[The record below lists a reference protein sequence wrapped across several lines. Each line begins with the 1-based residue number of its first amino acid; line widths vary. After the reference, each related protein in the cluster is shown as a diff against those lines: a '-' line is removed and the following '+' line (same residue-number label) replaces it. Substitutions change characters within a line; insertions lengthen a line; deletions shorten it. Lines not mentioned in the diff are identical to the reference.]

1 LAVKQTVAGES
12 QNRDCES
19 MARMSLYRYLRGQGL
34 VKEILLA
41 FLTGA
46 CIFINPVLPDS
57 SHAETAE
64 KARELARIER
74 ELDAKRARMK
84 TLDYRE
90 KVAFE
95 EFLDL
100 EEKLELTRRLISRLT
115 SRETAAERE
124 LRSDASSLEQIASRS
139 DYHRERSH
147 GRLRAIYKRGRPVSQ
162 TMIWGGASPL
172 DLASRIRLARRILED
187 DRNLANEFERRKV
200 HLEEKSQNLGVNVE
214 ELSWLTEAKTEEERA
229 YQEELREREKLVKS
243 IKSEKR
249 LCVQAIEELEK
260 RAAETPRS
268 PGELQ
273 QKDAHQRAEISA
285 KSGWFERLRGR
296 LPWPVQGRVISA
308 FGEERHPLF
317 GTTMENSGI
326 EIETRAGI
334 GIAAVA
340 EGRVIY
346 LSRLR
351 GYGNMLILEHGSE
364 YYTLYARLSEIS
376 VWPGAEVRR
385 LQRVGVMGGGEAGSS
400 PCLHFE
406 IRRGKQPLDP
416 LEWLK

>member
-1 LAVKQTVAGES
+1 
-12 QNRDCES
+12 
-19 MARMSLYRYLRGQGL
+19 M
-34 VKEILLA
+34 KEILLA
-41 FLTGA
+41 FLTGS

-57 SHAETAE
+57 SHAETTD

-84 TLDYRE
+84 ALDYRE
-90 KVAFE
+90 KVVFE
-95 EFLDL
+95 ELLDL
-100 EEKLELTRRLISRLT
+100 EEKLELTRRLISRLA
-115 SRETAAERE
+115 SRETLAERE
-124 LRSDASSLEQIASRS
+124 LRSEVASLGQILSRL
-139 DYHRERSH
+139 DYHRERSQ

-172 DLASRIRLARRILED
+172 DLASRTGLARRIIED
-187 DRNLANEFERRKV
+187 DRNLAKEFERRKE
-200 HLEEKSQNLGVNVE
+200 HLEENSQNLGVDVV
-214 ELSWLTEAKTEEERA
+214 ELSWLAEAKTEEERA
-229 YQEELREREKLVKS
+229 YREELREREKLVKS

-249 LCVQAIEELEK
+249 LCVQAIGELEK
-260 RAAETPRS
+260 RVAKMRGT

-273 QKDAHQRAEISA
+273 EREAHQRAERSA
-285 KSGWFERLRGR
+285 KSGWFESLRGR

-308 FGEERHPLF
+308 FGEEKHPLF
-317 GTTMENSGI
+317 GTRIENSGI
-326 EIETRAGI
+326 EIETKAGT

-340 EGRVIY
+340 EGIVIY

-351 GYGNMLILEHGSE
+351 GYGNLLILDHGNE

-385 LQRVGVMGGGEAGSS
+385 LQSIGVMGEGETGSS

-406 IRRGKQPLDP
+406 IRKGKQPLDP